1 MPESKDMCRV
11 ALQDVVGAACTG
23 IMSHVFRA
31 PATVVAPVEFYGCH
45 TLPSPRSV
53 TAGPFVVRL

>member
-31 PATVVAPVEFYGCH
+31 PAAPVEFYGCH
-45 TLPSPRSV
+45 TLPSPRPV
-53 TAGPFVVRL
+53 AAGPFVVRL

>member
-11 ALQDVVGAACTG
+11 ALQDVVGAACMG

-31 PATVVAPVEFYGCH
+31 PATVVSPVEFYSCH

-53 TAGPFVVRL
+53 AAGSSVVGL